1 MFKIKCNSPIL
12 LAHAEP
18 DRSTLFGKMISVGV
32 FIDLKWQQ
40 SAGGHVKCWE
50 RFAKA
55 AISQPDLD
63 LTLHFLGDTP
73 QTIDVSEH
81 VRYRLHPPCF
91 STERL
96 PFLEDV
102 PDHTDLVGFNPLLLP
117 YLETID
123 VAHTTHPLFTFGK
136 TAQTFCQQQNKPLV
150 TSIHTDT
157 PHYTQIYLEQ
167 RLRRLWGD
175 GLMSQLLIDHLQ
187 LPHRYRRRMVAQQ
200 QRYWQTCNHVL
211 MAQPED
217 PEVTAVMPKVK
228 VSHLRRGIDTQRF
241 NPTQRDRTVLYENYG
256 IPSDCFLLL
265 YVGRL
270 DDCKSVMTCAHS
282 TKILIDQG
290 LPIHLLAVGRGNRSS
305 DIQQL
310 LQGRVTLPG
319 VIEQDK
325 LGAIFAS
332 ADLFVFPS
340 QTEGNCNV
348 VLEAKSSGLP
358 VITSAQGGASQSTQ
372 VSGEDGMIL
381 ETDAPQQWADAIAQ
395 LYHNGEMR
403 SQIAQ
408 AGQHRIQQVWPS
420 WQDVLIEDL
429 LPVWQSLAHAKAS

>member
-1 MFKIKCNSPIL
+1 MFKVKCDASIL
-12 LAHAEP
+12 LALAEP
-18 DRSTLFGKMISVGV
+18 DCSTVFGNMISVGV

-50 RFAKA
+50 QFAKA
-55 AISQPDLD
+55 ATSQPDLD
-63 LTLHFLGDTP
+63 LTLHFLGETP
-73 QTIDVSEH
+73 QTIDLSEH
-81 VRYRLHPPCF
+81 VRYRLHPPRF

-96 PFLEDV
+96 PFLQDV
-102 PDHTDLVGFNPLLLP
+102 PDHTDLVGFNPSLLP

-136 TAQTFCQQQNKPLV
+136 TAQTFCQQHNKPLV
-150 TSIHTDT
+150 ASIHTDT
-157 PHYTQIYLEQ
+157 PQYTQIYLEQ
-167 RLRRLWGD
+167 RLRNLWGD
-175 GLMSQLLIDHLQ
+175 GLMSQYLIDRLQ

-200 QRYWQTCNHVL
+200 QRYWQTCDHVL
-211 MAQPED
+211 TAQPED
-217 PEVTAVMPKVK
+217 SEVTSVMPKARI
-228 VSHLRRGIDTQRF
+228 SHLRRGIDRELF
-241 NPTQRDRTVLYENYG
+241 NPTRCDRTALYENYG
-256 IPSDCFLLL
+256 IPADCFLLL

-270 DDCKSVMTCAHS
+270 DDCKSVMTCAQS
-282 TKILIDQG
+282 SKILIDQG
-290 LPIHLLAVGRGNRSS
+290 LPLHLLAVGRGHRSS
-305 DIQQL
+305 DIQHV

-372 VSGEDGMIL
+372 VSGKDGMIL
-381 ETDAPQQWADAIAQ
+381 ETDDPQQWADAIAQ
-395 LYHNGEMR
+395 LYEDGEMR

-408 AGQHRIQQVWPS
+408 TAQHQIQEHWPA
-420 WQDVLIEDL
+420 WQDVLVEDL
-429 LPVWQSLAHAKAS
+429 LPVCQSLAYAKAP